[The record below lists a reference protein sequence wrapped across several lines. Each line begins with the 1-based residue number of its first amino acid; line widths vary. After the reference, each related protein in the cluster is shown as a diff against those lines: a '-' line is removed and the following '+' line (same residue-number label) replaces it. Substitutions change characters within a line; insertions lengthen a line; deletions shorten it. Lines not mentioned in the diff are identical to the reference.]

1 MIKVNIDNRMYEG
14 NVVTVTNCGV
24 VQEIEFPGE
33 TGKGYLFNDK
43 EAYKKVLN
51 DEYERLGDEED
62 SIQERMREIE
72 EELSE
77 LD

>member
-1 MIKVNIDNRMYEG
+1 MIKVNIDNKIYEG

-24 VQEIEFPGE
+24 VTEIMCDD
-33 TGKGYLFNDK
+33 GKCYLFNDK

-51 DEYERLGDEED
+51 DEYERLGDEGD

-77 LD
+77 FD

>member
-1 MIKVNIDNRMYEG
+1 MYEG

-24 VQEIEFPGE
+24 VQEIVSDD
-33 TGKGYLFNDK
+33 GKGYLFNNK

-62 SIQERMREIE
+62 SIQKRMREIE